1 MKWLYLYRNCI
12 IQEYCCDQVSSINQ
26 LKTSL
31 DFNSLY
37 RCTMTTV
44 EINLGTRKT
53 RYLITRIIKQRSSS
67 SKIGIHL
74 RRKNANNIRN
84 NFDYASSI
92 IRQRFV
98 KTYLD
103 GELPNRNPQN
113 LYLTSFLLSLC
124 SLLPSQKNPRRIL
137 PNPIFALQSILR
149 KIILR
154 VA

>member
-12 IQEYCCDQVSSINQ
+12 IQEYCCDQISSINQ

-31 DFNSLY
+31 TITDFNSLY

-44 EINLGTRKT
+44 EINLGTWKT

-67 SKIGIHL
+67 SKIGIYL

-103 GELPNRNPQN
+103 GELPTRNPQN
-113 LYLTSFLLSLC
+113 LLPYFLFTFTLFPPSLPKKSPKNLT
-124 SLLPSQKNPRRIL
+124 
-137 PNPIFALQSILR
+137 
-149 KIILR
+149 
-154 VA
+154 